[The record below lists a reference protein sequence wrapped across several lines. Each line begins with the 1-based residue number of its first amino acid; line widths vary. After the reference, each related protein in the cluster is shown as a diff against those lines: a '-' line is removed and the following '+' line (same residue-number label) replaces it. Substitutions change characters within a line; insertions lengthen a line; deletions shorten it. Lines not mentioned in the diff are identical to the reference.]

1 MNKFKEKYLGTRE
14 FYTYVLGITIP
25 MIIQNLITNFVSML
39 DNIMVG
45 QIGTEQM
52 SGVSI
57 VNQFIFVFNIT
68 IFGAV
73 SGASIFGTQFFGK
86 GDYEGQKYT
95 FRFRLMLVTGVIIIC
110 GLIFSTF
117 GKDLILLFLSS
128 DDTPKLVDA
137 TLQYGLDYLRIM
149 IISLIPFGIGQAYA
163 SVVRECGETK
173 IPMIGSAAAIGINL
187 VLDYGLIF
195 GKLGL
200 PKMGVK
206 GAAIATVIAK
216 FIEAMVVIIWVH
228 THPERN
234 KYSIGLFKG
243 FGIPASLAKKIFL
256 KGCPLLV
263 NEFLWAMG
271 VSVIAQCY
279 SARGLEAVAARNI
292 AGTINN
298 MFNVVY
304 IQLGAA
310 LGIIVGT
317 RLGMGNLEEAR
328 ATDRKLVFF
337 NVAAASTVAL
347 LMLPIAKI
355 FPMLYNTEDS
365 IRSLATYFII
375 IQVFATPIWSYTNAC
390 YFTLRCG
397 GQTGVTFLYDF
408 IFTWLVQIP
417 IAYAITYFTS
427 INIYWLF
434 AIVTFSE
441 GLKCIAGFLMIRSDM
456 WMKVITEY

>member
-1 MNKFKEKYLGTRE
+1 MKRFKEKYIGDRA
-14 FYTYVLGITIP
+14 FYAYVLGITIP
-25 MIIQNLITNFVSML
+25 MIVQNLITNFVSLL

-45 QIGTEQM
+45 QVGTAQM

-95 FRFRLMLVTGVIIIC
+95 VRFRLLLVTIVILIG
-110 GLIFSTF
+110 GLIFLLF
-117 GKDLILLFLSS
+117 GSQLISLFLSS
-128 DDTPKLVDA
+128 DDSPEIIQE
-137 TLQYGLDYLRIM
+137 TLGYGMDYLRIM

-173 IPMIGSAAAIGINL
+173 IPMLGSAAAIGINL

-195 GKLGL
+195 GKFGF
-200 PKMGVK
+200 PEMGVR

-216 FIEAMVVIIWVH
+216 FIEALVVIIWVH

-234 KYSIGLFKG
+234 KYSIGLYRG
-243 FGIPASLAKKIFL
+243 FGIPGSLAKKIFI
-256 KGCPLLV
+256 KGCPLLF
-263 NEFLWAMG
+263 NEFLWSLG
-271 VSVIAQCY
+271 VSIIAQCY
-279 SARGLEAVAARNI
+279 SARGIEAVAARNI

-304 IQLGAA
+304 VQLGGA

-317 RLGMGNLEEAR
+317 KLGMGNLEEAKD
-328 ATDRKLVFF
+328 TDRKLIFF
-337 NVAAASTVAL
+337 NVAAASAVAL

-365 IRSLATYFII
+365 IRTLASFFII
-375 IQVFATPIWSYTNAC
+375 LQVFATPIWSYTNAC

-397 GQTGVTFLYDF
+397 GQTGITFLYDF
-408 IFTWLVQIP
+408 IFTWVVQIP
-417 IAYAITYFTS
+417 LAYILTYLTPM
-427 INIYWLF
+427 NIHWLF
-434 AIVTFSE
+434 ALVTFSE
-441 GLKCIAGFLMIRSDM
+441 GIKCVAGYLMVRSGM